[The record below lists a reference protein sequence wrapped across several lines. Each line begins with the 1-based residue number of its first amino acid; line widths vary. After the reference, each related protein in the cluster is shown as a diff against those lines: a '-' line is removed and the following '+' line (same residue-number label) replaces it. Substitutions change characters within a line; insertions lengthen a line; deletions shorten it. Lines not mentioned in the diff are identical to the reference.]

1 MKMQNK
7 LHYKN
12 QSINYVKNHN
22 TMYNMQKMSQ
32 GGMFIPSQ
40 DSSKSYKTVLEYL
53 ANSKITRLTKGT
65 YGITYIAELHESS
78 VIRHPFLKLTVGK
91 LYKTPVKKLLVKV
104 CVIEDPNIEES
115 AYPRKDTTWNV
126 AQQMNIEPLPIDEIT
141 EEINI
146 QTDIYLKTMQN
157 LQPIC
162 PGIVYSSFIDRSD
175 NGPLNYFQ
183 DIPKNN
189 ADPRTDDSH
198 ISKVGFGIIVM
209 ELASDYVTM
218 FDYKRSNN
226 PNDAADFF
234 DAKLKCLFALIQLAL
249 DTGYTHGDHHFANIM
264 YNKKDSKYFHGTRGR
279 ILLID
284 FGRSTKIPSSDMKT
298 FKSMCDSKQYLQA
311 LEILCLPPV
320 ANDYIADP
328 RYAEKYYGWACCSY
342 GGLLK
347 TNERY
352 VAIINESI
360 EKLFELREEQ
370 LNMNAEI
377 MEKLH
382 AKKNMY
388 PLLPLSNRLKNQLYN
403 GILPADKPKN
413 KTMRTK
419 MRSTKTKTKR
429 FHTPTSKTSSLSFKT
444 PISGRNSKT
453 KHSSNRSTR
462 IQRSA

>member
-1 MKMQNK
+1 
-7 LHYKN
+7 
-12 QSINYVKNHN
+12 
-22 TMYNMQKMSQ
+22 MSR

-53 ANSKITRLTKGT
+53 AKSKITRLTKGA
-65 YGITYIAELHESS
+65 YGLTYIAELHESS
-78 VIRHPFLKLTVGK
+78 VIKNPFLKLTVGK
-91 LYKTPVKKLLVKV
+91 MYKTPVKKLLVKV
-104 CVIEDPNIEES
+104 CVIEDPYIEETIV
-115 AYPRKDTTWNV
+115 PRNDTTWNV
-126 AQQMNIEPLPIDEIT
+126 AQQMNIQPLPMDEIT

-162 PGIVYSSFIDRSD
+162 PGIVYSNFIERSD
-175 NGPLNYFQ
+175 NGPLNYFE

-189 ADPRTDDSH
+189 TDPRTDDNQM
-198 ISKVGFGIIVM
+198 SKVGFGIIVM

-218 FDYKRSNN
+218 FEYKRSNN

-234 DAKLKCLFALIQLAL
+234 DAKLKCLYTLIQLAL
-249 DTGYTHGDHHFANIM
+249 ETGYTHGDHHFANIM
-264 YNKKDSKYFHGTRGR
+264 YNKKDSKYFHGTKGR

-284 FGRSTKIPSSDMKT
+284 YGRSTKIPSSEMKT
-298 FKSMCDSKQYLQA
+298 FKNMCDSKQYLQA
-311 LEILCLPPV
+311 LEMLCLNPV

-328 RYAEKYYGWACCSY
+328 RYAEKYYGWACGSY
-342 GGLLK
+342 GGLMK

-352 VAIINESI
+352 VASINESI
-360 EKLFELREEQ
+360 DTLFEQREEQ
-370 LNMNAEI
+370 LNLNTAT

-388 PLLPLSNRLKNQLYN
+388 PLLPLSNTLKNQLYN

-429 FHTPTSKTSSLSFKT
+429 FHTPASKNSSLSFKT
-444 PISGRNSKT
+444 PVSGRSKTSTNKASASVRNSKT
-453 KHSSNRSTR
+453 KSNSQTTHRF
-462 IQRSA
+462 